1 MFTSKELSQIHP
13 SYFIRHKITDDFIE
27 LESITTNHLWIIKKL
42 YQPNK
47 YPIQIFHK
55 HNQHI
60 PYYHKHSGA
69 YSVQQ
74 AIKQIKSHDNYVL
87 NNECIEQF
95 SYISTDL

>member
-1 MFTSKELSQIHP
+1 MFTSKELSLIHL

-27 LESITTNHLWIIKKL
+27 LESISTNHLWIIKKL
-42 YQPNK
+42 HQPSK

-60 PYYHKHSGA
+60 SYYHKHSGA

-74 AIKQIKSHDNYVL
+74 ALQQIKSHDNYVL
-87 NNECIEQF
+87 LEYSSI
-95 SYISTDL
+95 